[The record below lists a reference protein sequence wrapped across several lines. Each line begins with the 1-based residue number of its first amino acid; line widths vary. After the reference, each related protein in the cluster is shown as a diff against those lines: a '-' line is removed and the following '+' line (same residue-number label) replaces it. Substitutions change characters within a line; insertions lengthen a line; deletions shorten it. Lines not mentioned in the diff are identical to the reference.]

1 MKPELAPDRPFR
13 RQRRVLTASLP
24 KALKGDV
31 EAVHRARVTTRR
43 LREALT
49 ILDGTLSAGSAQ
61 EHRRRLR
68 RVTRALGPVRELDV
82 ADGLLARL
90 EQNATAHRRVIGKVR
105 RWIRQ
110 ERNARRRAMRSRLS
124 SKLERL
130 RAALATAAQ
139 RISGSDGS
147 TRWREGLAT
156 RIQELAA
163 RTDEAVARA
172 GAMYVSER
180 VHQVRIRLKKLRYA
194 LEFAGE
200 SGVARTT
207 RLVRRLKAAQDTL
220 GRLHDL
226 EVVLLEVR
234 TLAAGVT
241 PRNGWDQGLEEFAR
255 ELENECR
262 RLHGRYVRQR
272 AQIVKLCADA
282 QDVARRVA
290 PARQQ
295 RRTGSRAVLKMSLN
309 GSASRPAR
317 VSAR

>member
-1 MKPELAPDRPFR
+1 MKPGAAPDRPFR
-13 RQRRVLTASLP
+13 RQRRVLAASLP
-24 KALKGDV
+24 KALEGDV

-61 EHRRRLR
+61 KHRRRLR

-90 EQNATAHRRVIGKVR
+90 EQNATEHARVIGKVR
-105 RWIRQ
+105 RWIRR
-110 ERNARRRAMRSRLS
+110 ERSARRRAMRSRLS

-130 RAALATAAQ
+130 REALATVAQ
-139 RISGSDGS
+139 RIPGPDGS

-156 RIQELAA
+156 RIRELGT
-163 RTDEAVARA
+163 RTNESVARA

-194 LEFAGE
+194 LEFARE
-200 SGVARTT
+200 SGAARTT
-207 RLVRRLKAAQDTL
+207 LLVRRLKAAQDTL
-220 GRLHDL
+220 GQLHDL

-234 TLAAGVT
+234 TFAARVK
-241 PRNGWDQGLEEFAR
+241 PRDGWDQALEDFAR
-255 ELENECR
+255 DLENECR
-262 RLHGRYVRQR
+262 RLHARYVTKQ
-272 AQIVKLCADA
+272 AQIVRLCADA
-282 QDVARRVA
+282 QDVARRLA
-290 PARQQ
+290 PARQH
-295 RRTGSRAVLKMSLN
+295 RSARSRAVLKMSLN

-317 VSAR
+317 VSAG